1 MSSIHLP
8 PWLLASFT
16 GILHLDHFDAGS
28 DSACS
33 IYNSYVVITDDLNSP
48 RGRWF
53 SRHCEVH
60 WPHPSIRFGSRRD
73 AANTPFGR
81 LAGCSHH
88 HHSRSQ
94 DGATFPLRRGMK
106 WNFTMPYL
114 HVQSVCGK
122 GYEGRGRG
130 TIWTKWTLWAE
141 IVWNDHLVE
150 GTVTPSVKPS
160 SSHPVVVKLC
170 PDRDC
175 HSNAI
180 YASFSVF
187 LVIQFHSV
195 LNTAAWLIGRIPKF
209 GHFYMYLQTG
219 CFMLHLIVGMQAFH
233 CHLSLAMDLCS
244 AAQGLLVVP
253 PSHAFA
259 MQLHCGWMQP
269 ASFLP
274 VLCIFFQWLQTILFE
289 CGHALSGQKGFSS
302 RGAT

>member
-1 MSSIHLP
+1 MTWTVLE
-8 PWLLASFT
+8 
-16 GILHLDHFDAGS
+16 DAGS
-28 DSACS
+28 PDTVRFTDLIHQFGLAREEMQPTHHL
-33 IYNSYVVITDDLNSP
+33 VDWLGAVITIIQDLRMEP
-48 RGRWF
+48 
-53 SRHCEVH
+53 
-60 WPHPSIRFGSRRD
+60 
-73 AANTPFGR
+73 PFLLGEEWNGIS
-81 LAGCSHH
+81 LCLIYTC
-88 HHSRSQ
+88 SRSVVRAMRG
-94 DGATFPLRRGMK
+94 GAGE
-106 WNFTMPYL
+106 
-114 HVQSVCGK
+114 QSGPN
-122 GYEGRGRG
+122 GHYGQ
-130 TIWTKWTLWAE
+130 